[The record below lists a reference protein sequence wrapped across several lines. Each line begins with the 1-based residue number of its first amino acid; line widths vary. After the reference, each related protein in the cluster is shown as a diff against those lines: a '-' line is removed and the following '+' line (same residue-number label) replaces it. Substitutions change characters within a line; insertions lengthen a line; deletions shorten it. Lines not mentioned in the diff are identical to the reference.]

1 MAEKTVIPE
10 DMWRLLTQERPPG
23 SPAAYVADAFNGV
36 DWSNSIDATPGFSP
50 EAYARQAQTGHLW
63 EPSSSDE
70 LLNALAIASR
80 PAGVDAFMQTA
91 PVSANVED
99 RTKQTPQELIA
110 ELMKYA
116 DDPTNAGPDDYG
128 RSMIESQ
135 GGYQPSEQ
143 LPIPNFDYRKR
154 SR

>member
-1 MAEKTVIPE
+1 MDRSDIPDE
-10 DMWRLLTQERPPG
+10 MWALLTQERPPG

-50 EAYARQAQTGHLW
+50 EDYARQAQSGHLW

-70 LLNALAIASR
+70 LLNALALASR
-80 PAGVDAFMQTA
+80 PAGVEAFMNS
-91 PVSANVED
+91 PGGMSANVED
-99 RTKQTPQELIA
+99 RREQTPQALIA

-116 DDPTNAGPDDYG
+116 NDPANTGPDDYG
-128 RSMIESQ
+128 ESLIQSQ
-135 GGYQPSEQ
+135 GGYQPSTE
-143 LPIPNFDYRKR
+143 LPIPSFDYRKR